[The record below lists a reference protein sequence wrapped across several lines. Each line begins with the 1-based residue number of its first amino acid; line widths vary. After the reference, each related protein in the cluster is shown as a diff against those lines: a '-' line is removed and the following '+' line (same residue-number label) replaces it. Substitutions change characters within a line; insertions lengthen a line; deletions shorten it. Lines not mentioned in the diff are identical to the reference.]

1 MEKHIVAVCQISCGP
16 DSWPVENVEK
26 LQSCLRRAAA
36 DGARLVLFPELCL
49 SGYPAATEDISERL
63 QATTSEQV
71 ESIRA
76 CAEKLRVATVIGLCE
91 PAAGNKVYN
100 VSLAIAPDG
109 SETRYRKIHIPGNE
123 GLFAPGD
130 HGPAVADFGFVRLGI
145 STCYDNWFPE
155 SARMAYLAGAEMLH
169 MPFYWPAEWE
179 VRDEIESKR
188 TTIDND
194 AILKARRERMMKV
207 FPARAL
213 DNGMYMVMVDQVGIS
228 DDLGKH
234 LPGKSMVFD
243 PYGELLTETKGWQ
256 EETLYFEFVPER
268 VEQWRRNP
276 FFPGNHLRFDVYRK
290 HLIKN

>member
-1 MEKHIVAVCQISCGP
+1 MEKHVVAVCQINCGP
-16 DSWPVENVEK
+16 DSWPAENAEK
-26 LQSCLRRAAA
+26 LLSCLHRASA

-49 SGYPAATEDISERL
+49 SGYPSATEDISERL
-63 QATTSEQV
+63 RATTSEQV

-76 CAEKLRVATVIGLCE
+76 CVQRLEVAAVVGLCE
-91 PAAGNKVYN
+91 QADDNKVYN

-130 HGPAVADFGFVRLGI
+130 YGPAVADFGFVRLGI
-145 STCYDNWFPE
+145 STCYDNWFGE

-188 TTIDND
+188 TPMDNNS
-194 AILKARRERMMKV
+194 ILKSRRERMMKV
-207 FPARAL
+207 FPARAI
-213 DNGMYMVMVDQVGIS
+213 DNGMYAVMVDQVAIS

-243 PYGELLTETKGWQ
+243 PYGELLAETKGWK

-268 VEQWRRNP
+268 VQE
-276 FFPGNHLRFDVYRK
+276 
-290 HLIKN
+290 